1 MGEDEEARR
10 RRAERVHEQID
21 AERHGESRPRTLRDF
36 TERAAREAAEEERAA
51 EEGERH
57 EDGADGSPAREGG

>member
-21 AERHGESRPRTLRDF
+21 AERQEVRKPRTPRDF
-36 TERAAREAAEEERAA
+36 TERAAREAAEEARTV
-51 EEGERH
+51 EEGGGEGPPP
-57 EDGADGSPAREGG
+57 DEGG